1 MPCSLYIFNQQYTG
15 SLHHKMCLNMVL
27 YHYLFNNFPYWM
39 FKSLKS
45 YHYYKWCCEGH
56 LYASTFAYISDSF
69 LSIESWR
76 WNCSFK
82 DGISNVL
89 MHVSELVSRKI
100 AGVSPALYSITRK
113 VTVKKKPFLVLVTS
127 SLPPRRNQSRARK
140 ISLLDTGQSQD
151 ICNAWL
157 LPEELCTVHLKHFL
171 LKCLYSTFY
180 CVPLPL
186 PCQVQWLHGV
196 QNPWRQDLRQHKGQ
210 TDISL

>member
-15 SLHHKMCLNMVL
+15 SLNHKMCLNMVL

-69 LSIESWR
+69 LSIDSWR

-82 DGISNVL
+82 DDISKVL
-89 MHVSELVSRKI
+89 MRVSELVSRKI
-100 AGVSPALYSITRK
+100 AGVSPVLYSITRK

-140 ISLLDTGQSQD
+140 NLPVRHWSESGYLQCLAFARKALHSSSKTLSVKMSVFNILLRTS
-151 ICNAWL
+151 
-157 LPEELCTVHLKHFL
+157 P
-171 LKCLYSTFY
+171 S
-180 CVPLPL
+180 PLPSTVASWHTE
-186 PCQVQWLHGV
+186 PMKAG
-196 QNPWRQDLRQHKGQ
+196 PEA
-210 TDISL
+210 T